1 MTQSAR
7 NRRGAGASDAASSKA
22 GASTGGTSRKEG
34 RAAGS
39 TSGMAAW
46 ALPLLSGLV
55 GLSVAEALRKP
66 GGLFGMPLAALISGY
81 AYGPVGG
88 DLERWLWQHG
98 GWPNAYVAPVA
109 NGGRGLVAAF
119 DLSPGDQVLYVPKH
133 LHLRLPGSWERR
145 ARIPGESEGDAKND
159 GESHALGSL
168 SQRLLE
174 EGRMMNESKW
184 GPYLRRVLQP
194 ADGPPTF
201 NLLMWPREAANLG
214 RMLVPHYVRKLD
226 TALLQ
231 SDSVEFRSSLRHT
244 TSRFHGGNV
253 TMGDIYVVPMVDFIN
268 HATPKEA
275 KAKVKIAG
283 TSGMVVEAL
292 SHISAGE
299 EVTITY
305 GELPNAHLLVAYGFS
320 LAQNGMGSQVF
331 FVDPLSDGGDSD
343 CKWLLQ
349 HLAPEG
355 NLYLSDMNSQVSEEG
370 WASCLRGVQVQEDP
384 DHGQKRYPVPLGEAC
399 RSRAASILAALEDV
413 AQVLERQVWTP
424 HEASVLGQLQEVAG
438 TELRAIQLCAGDART

>member
-22 GASTGGTSRKEG
+22 EASAGGSSRKEG
-34 RAAGS
+34 RAAGA
-39 TSGMAAW
+39 SGGIGAL
-46 ALPLLSGLV
+46 ALPLLTGLV
-55 GLSVAEALRKP
+55 GLSMAEALRKP
-66 GGLFGMPLAALISGY
+66 GGLFGMPLAALVSGY
-81 AYGPVGG
+81 VYGPMGG

-109 NGGRGLVAAF
+109 SGGRGLVAAF
-119 DLSPGDQVLYVPKH
+119 DLKPGDQVLYVPKH
-133 LHLRLPGSWERR
+133 LHLRLPGDW
-145 ARIPGESEGDAKND
+145 ARLARKKGESEDDAENN

-174 EGRMMNESKW
+174 EGLRMNESKW
-184 GPYLRRVLQP
+184 GPYLREVLQP
-194 ADGPPTF
+194 ADGDATF

-214 RMLVPHYVRKLD
+214 RMLVPNYARKLD

-231 SDSVEFRSSLRHT
+231 SDSAEFRSSLRHI

-253 TMGDIYVVPMVDFIN
+253 TMGDIYMVPMVDFIN
-268 HATPKEA
+268 HVTPKEA

-292 SHISAGE
+292 KPISAGE

-331 FVDPLSDGGDSD
+331 FVDSRWDGGDSD
-343 CKWLLQ
+343 CKGLLQ
-349 HLAPEG
+349 HLAPTGE
-355 NLYLSDMNSQVSEEG
+355 LYLSDMNNQVSKEG
-370 WASCLRGVQVQEDP
+370 WASCLRGVEVQEDP
-384 DHGQKRYPVPLGEAC
+384 DHGQERPSVLLGEAC
-399 RSRAASILAALEDV
+399 RDRAASILAALQDV

-438 TELRAIQLCAGDART
+438 TELKAIQLCAGDAQT